1 MTIFPCARRMTCWKP
16 CFPLKKCKVLL
27 QDISGNNV
35 PDLDCWRTKSSS
47 NYDNYLYVNPLD
59 TLDRRGSRPRLGYC
73 FSDGNGSCNSKRM
86 QWIFSLTKLW
96 ALLST
101 SSLTGFTQFQAVDRR
116 DPQDPRILYLWS
128 VRINIPKIKYSVNI
142 YLSFVHTFLYVI
154 KKCMATW
161 QSSSWNKQTLLTQS
175 AGENTDCRMM
185 LSIWKII
192 WSILTAHGWGVFAIL
207 Y

>member
-116 DPQDPRILYLWS
+116 DPQDPRILYLGS
-128 VRINIPKIKYSVNI
+128 VRINIPKIKYSV
-142 YLSFVHTFLYVI
+142 YLSFVHTFL
-154 KKCMATW
+154 
-161 QSSSWNKQTLLTQS
+161 
-175 AGENTDCRMM
+175 
-185 LSIWKII
+185 
-192 WSILTAHGWGVFAIL
+192 
-207 Y
+207 